1 MASARQACSN
11 ALRASSRVAA
21 PGAASRRC
29 FAAAPRPGA
38 LSSSVYSHATV
49 VSSRW
54 RVAAIPAPRFYSSGS
69 DDYHKTSATG
79 SKLWDFEQVAELAK
93 DPKDVV
99 IVDSREPGELVETGR
114 IPTAINIPVATAP
127 DSFHISEE
135 EFEDRYGFPRP
146 GQDAELVIY
155 CKAGVRSRALASLAR
170 DAGWKNVGEYPGSFL
185 DWQKNGGD
193 VERGGRGPGQE

>member
-29 FAAAPRPGA
+29 FAAAARPGA

-99 IVDSREPGELVETGR
+99 IVGMSTFAAMPIIHTRT
-114 IPTAINIPVATAP
+114 
-127 DSFHISEE
+127 
-135 EFEDRYGFPRP
+135 
-146 GQDAELVIY
+146 
-155 CKAGVRSRALASLAR
+155 RALAPFPYTCRFRKSCPS
-170 DAGWKNVGEYPGSFL
+170 DA
-185 DWQKNGGD
+185 D
-193 VERGGRGPGQE
+193 VLPSSP